1 MTGSGNRSLL
11 ARVGKRAWRTG
22 RKLVI
27 PQTQTRHSLVGPA
40 RLWEPKRRFQFEFLT
55 SHGLRPEHRL
65 LDIGCGTLRGGIP
78 LIEYLEP
85 GHYVGIEARAEVLEE
100 GRNELAES
108 GLTHKRPVLIHAA
121 EPAGLRFETPFDMA
135 WAFAVFIHM
144 RDEVLRAYLALVS
157 GLLTDGGSFYANVM
171 LGDGVE
177 GEWQGFPVISRP
189 LVAYESWAASCGLA
203 MDIVGQPDTL
213 GHLMGRGGRG
223 MMICLTRKPPAPT

>member
-1 MTGSGNRSLL
+1 MKPTGKA
-11 ARVGKRAWRTG
+11 ARHA
-22 RKLVI
+22 
-27 PQTQTRHSLVGPA
+27 LVGPA

-121 EPAGLRFETPFDMA
+121 DPEGLQLETPFDIA

-144 RDEVLRAYLALVS
+144 RDEVLRAYLALVA
-157 GLLTDGGSFYANVM
+157 GFLTERGRFYANVM
-171 LGDGVE
+171 LGDRVE

-189 LVAYESWAASCGLA
+189 LDAYESWAASCGLT
-203 MDIVGQPDTL
+203 MDTVGQLDAL
-213 GHLMGRGGRG
+213 GHHMGTGDRGT
-223 MMICLTRKPPAPT
+223 MLCFTRTPPAPS